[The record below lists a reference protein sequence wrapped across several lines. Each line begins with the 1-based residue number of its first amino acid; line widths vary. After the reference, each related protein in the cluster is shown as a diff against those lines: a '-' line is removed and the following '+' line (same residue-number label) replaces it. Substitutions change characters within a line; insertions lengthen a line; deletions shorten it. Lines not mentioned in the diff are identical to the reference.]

1 MYLALIGRV
10 VESDDFTEFIAGMYH
25 GGPECHQMIDTLASC
40 GYTLIRVGYLPH
52 DNDKEITEDDD
63 E

>member
-1 MYLALIGRV
+1 MYLAVHGRI

-40 GYTLIRVGYLPH
+40 GYSLIRVSLQPH
-52 DNDKEITEDDD
+52 DNDKEITEDDN